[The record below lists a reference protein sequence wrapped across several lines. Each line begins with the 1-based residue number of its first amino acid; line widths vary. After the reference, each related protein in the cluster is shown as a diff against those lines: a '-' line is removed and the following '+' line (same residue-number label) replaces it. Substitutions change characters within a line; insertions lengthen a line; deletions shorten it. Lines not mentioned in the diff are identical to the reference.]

1 MISYVVA
8 MDKNNVIGKDNAL
21 PWHLPNDLQKF
32 KTITT
37 SKSQTII
44 MGRKTFESLP
54 NILPDRH
61 HIVLTRDKNY
71 KIEDHRVTVVNKIKD
86 IELLAADNKEYFV
99 IGGGE
104 IFNLLFP
111 YAEKM
116 YITKIDEDFKGDTFF
131 PKYYGTEWEI
141 IEEKKGLVD
150 ENNKYEHK
158 FIVLQR
164 I

>member
-8 MDKNNVIGKDNAL
+8 MDKNNAIGKNNSL
-21 PWHLPNDLQKF
+21 PWYLPNDLQKF

-37 SKSQTII
+37 TKSQTII

-61 HIVLTRDKNY
+61 HIVLTRDRNY
-71 KIEDHRVTVVNKIKD
+71 KVEDERVTVFNRIKD
-86 IELLAADNKEYFV
+86 IELLAEDDKEYFV

-111 YAEKM
+111 YTDKM
-116 YITKIDEDFKGDTFF
+116 YITKIDESFEGDTFF
-131 PKYYGTEWEI
+131 PKYDGTEWEI
-141 IEEKKGLVD
+141 IEEKEGLVD
-150 ENNKYEHK
+150 EDNKYEHK